1 MRRVSA
7 REANQRFS
15 KLLNEVARGQEVMI
29 TRHGK
34 PVARLVPVQDTAAAK
49 KRAAAIKRM
58 VKMMERGFPL
68 GGLRFTRDEIYER

>member
-15 KLLNEVARGQEVMI
+15 KLLTEVARGQEVMI

-34 PVARLVPVQDTAAAK
+34 PVARLVPVQDAAAAK

-58 VKMMERGFPL
+58 VEMMERGFPL